1 MTVTVITDEARP
13 TPAEAVAG
21 SVLIDPADLPTAI
34 GWALKP
40 EGLCQ
45 ADVCVPVRDRDTLF
59 SGDRLDLGRV
69 AEALDRPFLVDEG
82 VAVMGEPRLT
92 RRLATDGLQAPAFTL
107 PDLAGQRHALEEWH
121 GRKKLLVAF
130 ASW

>member
-1 MTVTVITDEARP
+1 MTVTVITDEPRP
-13 TPAEAVAG
+13 TAAEAVGG

-34 GWALKP
+34 GWTLKP

-45 ADVCVPVRDRDTLF
+45 ADVCVPVRDRDALF

-69 AEALDRPFLVDEG
+69 ADALDRPFLAEDG
-82 VAVMGEPRLT
+82 VAVVGETRVT
-92 RRLATDGLQAPAFTL
+92 RRLATDGLQAPPFTL
-107 PDLAGQRHALEEWH
+107 PDLSGERHSLEEWH

>member
-1 MTVTVITDEARP
+1 MAVTVITDEARL
-13 TPAEAVAG
+13 TPADVVDG
-21 SVLIDPADLPTAI
+21 TVLVEPADLPAAV
-34 GWALKP
+34 GWTLKP

-45 ADVCVPVRDRDTLF
+45 DDVCVPVRDRDALF

-69 AEALDRPFLVDEG
+69 AAALDRPFLAAEG
-82 VAVMGEPRLT
+82 VAAMGEPRAT

-107 PDLAGQRHALEEWH
+107 PDLRGELHSLEEWH
-121 GRKKLLVAF
+121 GRKKVLVAF

>member
-13 TPAEAVAG
+13 TPAEAVDG
-21 SVLIDPADLPTAI
+21 SMLIDPADLPGAI
-34 GWALKP
+34 GWTLEA

-45 ADVCVPVRDRDTLF
+45 GAVCVPVRDRDALF

-107 PDLAGQRHALEEWH
+107 PDLSGERHTLEEWH

>member
-45 ADVCVPVRDRDTLF
+45 ADVCVPVRDRDAVF

-69 AEALDRPFLVDEG
+69 AEALDRPFLVDDG
-82 VAVMGEPRLT
+82 VVVMGEPRLT
-92 RRLATDGLQAPAFTL
+92 RRLATDALQAATFTL
-107 PDLAGQRHALEEWH
+107 PDLAGERHSLEEWH

>member
-13 TPAEAVAG
+13 TPAEAVGG

-34 GWALKP
+34 GWTLKP

-45 ADVCVPVRDRDTLF
+45 ADVCVPVRDRDALF

-69 AEALDRPFLVDEG
+69 AEALDRPFLLDEG
-82 VAVMGEPRLT
+82 VAVMGEPRLI
-92 RRLATDGLQAPAFTL
+92 RRLATDRLQAPAFTL
-107 PDLAGQRHALEEWH
+107 PDLSGERHTLEEWH

>member
-1 MTVTVITDEARP
+1 MTVTVITDEPRP
-13 TPAEAVAG
+13 TSAEAVAG

-45 ADVCVPVRDRDTLF
+45 ADVCVPVRDRDALF

-69 AEALDRPFLVDEG
+69 AQALDRPFLVDEG
-82 VAVMGEPRLT
+82 VAVMGEPRPT
-92 RRLATDGLQAPAFTL
+92 RRLATDGLQAPTFTL
-107 PDLAGQRHALEEWH
+107 PDLAGERHTLEEWH